1 LAVDLRRLPGMRPLA
16 GDYAFNFDRLSALY
30 AGDPQSPQA
39 WRQVAARVRSATR
52 GRAELAACLA
62 RQQDRRDAPEP
73 SRAAARRLAEAGA
86 AAVVTGQQAGAFG
99 GPLFTLLKAITAVQ
113 LARRAEAELGQP
125 VVPVFWVDAED
136 HDWDEVASCTVLD
149 AQLQP
154 HSITIPAPEG
164 AGLRPVGSLT
174 LGPEVNTAIAALE
187 ATLART
193 DFTAWTIE
201 SLGAAYKPGVSMAD
215 AFARW
220 LESLLGA
227 RGLVVFDSS
236 DPSAKPLVAG
246 VFAREIA
253 EPGRTSRLAARAGEA
268 LTAVGHAPQVE
279 PQPDS
284 LALFHLDG
292 ARTPIR
298 RDGAEFV
305 IGDERRSPGALAE
318 EARSAP
324 QNFSPNVLLR
334 PIVQDTLFPTIC
346 YVAGPSELAYL
357 GQLREVY
364 EHFDLPM
371 PLVHPRTTAS
381 LVDSAT
387 TRFLTKYDVPFEE
400 LQPQDEAALNR
411 LLASQLP
418 PSVEAALNDAQEA
431 MQRVMAQ
438 VIDAMPAV
446 DPTLAGAARTTR
458 GKIEHE
464 LRQLHGKLIQALK
477 KRDETLRRQ
486 FTRAQALTFPQG
498 HLQERVVGGTCFLNL
513 YGPALIDRLF
523 EELPMEL
530 GQHWVI
536 SV

>member
-1 LAVDLRRLPGMRPLA
+1 
-16 GDYAFNFDRLSALY
+16 
-30 AGDPQSPQA
+30 
-39 WRQVAARVRSATR
+39 
-52 GRAELAACLA
+52 
-62 RQQDRRDAPEP
+62 
-73 SRAAARRLAEAGA
+73 
-86 AAVVTGQQAGAFG
+86 
-99 GPLFTLLKAITAVQ
+99 
-113 LARRAEAELGQP
+113 
-125 VVPVFWVDAED
+125 
-136 HDWDEVASCTVLD
+136 
-149 AQLQP
+149 
-154 HSITIPAPEG
+154 
-164 AGLRPVGSLT
+164 
-174 LGPEVNTAIAALE
+174 
-187 ATLART
+187 
-193 DFTAWTIE
+193 
-201 SLGAAYKPGVSMAD
+201 
-215 AFARW
+215 
-220 LESLLGA
+220 
-227 RGLVVFDSS
+227 
-236 DPSAKPLVAG
+236 
-246 VFAREIA
+246 
-253 EPGRTSRLAARAGEA
+253 
-268 LTAVGHAPQVE
+268 
-279 PQPDS
+279 
-284 LALFHLDG
+284 
-292 ARTPIR
+292 
-298 RDGAEFV
+298 
-305 IGDERRSPGALAE
+305 
-318 EARSAP
+318 
-324 QNFSPNVLLR
+324 VLLR

-431 MQRVMAQ
+431 TQRVMAQ